1 MPNVG
6 FPLDAYVIFDNNAI
20 VGICEFCCSAYKDR
34 PFSETVAVACHDIEE
49 FLNAVK
55 RFSIQNKVF
64 TTPCIMEEFKPEN
77 GELANYR
84 GFHKCHCDVLK
95 ANIRNQ
101 FDCLDINMR
110 SIDRIRQMAQTPKR
124 FGENLSGISDQD
136 LSLLILALGI
146 AGKLNERVYILT
158 DEEKLRGFTSWGKT
172 RPEIR
177 EVCDHPEKVEALHSM
192 AYLDSVHRHCAIT
205 TDQIYKMFSYRSLQ
219 QMTRTMLSGTSMG
232 EMITETYSG
241 IYQMIN
247 DSSKIKREIAGVVV

>member
-1 MPNVG
+1 
-6 FPLDAYVIFDNNAI
+6 
-20 VGICEFCCSAYKDR
+20 
-34 PFSETVAVACHDIEE
+34 
-49 FLNAVK
+49 
-55 RFSIQNKVF
+55 
-64 TTPCIMEEFKPEN
+64 MEEFKPEN

-177 EVCDHPEKVEALHSM
+177 EVCGHPEKVEALHSM
-192 AYLDSVHRHCAIT
+192 AYLDSVLGIVP
-205 TDQIYKMFSYRSLQ
+205 LQ
-219 QMTRTMLSGTSMG
+219 PIRFIKCLV
-232 EMITETYSG
+232 IDPYS
-241 IYQMIN
+241 
-247 DSSKIKREIAGVVV
+247 K